1 VHALLA
7 AAAADQEGPKTLVAN
22 KPKPQGDRD
31 RRAKVEAMRK
41 AEQARERR
49 KSMIFVF
56 IAVLVGV
63 GLIAAVAIPSY
74 LKSQDDPKN
83 KALSSFG
90 VAASAASCGDVQTK
104 DAGDSVGKHVAD
116 GTVEKYDTVPPS
128 YGPHWAQPAYPARE
142 FYTTRDRP
150 EMEQLVHNLEHGY
163 TIVWYDKTIKGA
175 QLDELKD
182 IATRARTED
191 AVGPTGKFIVSAWDN
206 AYGTFPSGKHV
217 GISHWS
223 AKAGNIQL
231 CGKVSGAAVQSFIDD
246 FPASDSPEPAAA

>member
-1 VHALLA
+1 M
-7 AAAADQEGPKTLVAN
+7 AN

-49 KSMIFVF
+49 KSMIFVV
-56 IAVLVGV
+56 IAILVGV

-74 LKSQDDPKN
+74 LKSQNDPKN

-90 VAASAASCGDVQTK
+90 VSADAASCSEVQTS
-104 DAGDSVGKHVAD
+104 DTGSTESVGQHVAD

-142 FYTTRDRP
+142 FYTARDRP

-175 QLDELKD
+175 QLDALQD

-191 AVGPTGKFIVSAWDN
+191 AVGPTGKFIVSAWDD
-206 AYGTFPSGKHV
+206 AYGTFPGGKHL
-217 GISHWS
+217 GISHWG
-223 AKAGNIQL
+223 ADAGHVQL
-231 CGKVSGAAVQSFIDD
+231 CGKVSGAAVQTFIED
-246 FPASDSPEPAAA
+246 FPASDSPEPNAA